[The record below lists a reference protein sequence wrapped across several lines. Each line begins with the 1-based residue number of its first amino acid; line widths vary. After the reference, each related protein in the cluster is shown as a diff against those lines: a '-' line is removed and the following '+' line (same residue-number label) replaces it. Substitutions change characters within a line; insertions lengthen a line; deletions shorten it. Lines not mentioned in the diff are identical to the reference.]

1 MAPTTTT
8 DPSVEKPQ
16 FVNGNGNGAAAHEAL
31 DATTAELF
39 SSLKVN
45 GSRDQGNGP
54 QHDVAPNSHTQAE
67 RARTALALSH
77 RNGTGLATP
86 QISRPATPYT
96 LNPPVD
102 FDGLS
107 WPSMLPLT
115 PLPRAPGWRLMKAG
129 VGTRARL
136 EATPDESKAREV
148 KLCDAYA

>member
-8 DPSVEKPQ
+8 DSPAEKSQ
-16 FVNGNGNGAAAHEAL
+16 YNGSASNGAVAHQSL
-31 DATTAELF
+31 DTTTAELF

-54 QHDVAPNSHTQAE
+54 QHDTAPNSHTQTE

-86 QISRPATPYT
+86 QTSRPATPYT

-107 WPSMLPLT
+107 WPSMFPFT
-115 PLPRAPGWRLMKAG
+115 PPSCVWVAAKGECRCWDQSSFGSN
-129 VGTRARL
+129 AR
-136 EATPDESKAREV
+136 
-148 KLCDAYA
+148 